1 MKYEMGYLTPWWDDS
16 FKELPYQ
23 YLPHKDTNMLDE
35 WILQGYTNMNL
46 NGAVHDIRH
55 HTFAKKFNDFF
66 NWANTGAALYQMNT
80 GDVLPVHRDQYII
93 YQKALNITDPSVI
106 WRAIV
111 FMEDWKSGHYFEI
124 DSTPVFNWRAGDYV
138 MWNYD
143 VPHMAANL
151 GIEPRYTLQITG
163 VRNVP

>member
-1 MKYEMGYLTPWWDDS
+1 MKYEIGHMDPWWDNS
-16 FKELPYQ
+16 FKELSYQ
-23 YLPHKDTNMLDE
+23 YLPHKDQDMVNK
-35 WILQGYTNMNL
+35 WVLQGYTNMNL
-46 NGAVHDIRH
+46 NGAVCDIRGH
-55 HTFAKKFNDFF
+55 VFAKRFVDFF

-80 GDVLPVHRDQYII
+80 GDTLPVHRDHYIT
-93 YQKALNITDPSVI
+93 YQKVFDITDTGVI

-124 DSTPVFNWRAGDYV
+124 DNTPVFSWRAGDFV
-138 MWNYD
+138 VWNYD

-163 VRNVP
+163 MKNVQ